1 MEIAKSLFTDIT
13 VIWLLSSVLTHM
25 VLIVIQQIEWLWT
38 VITLIRFLT
47 CRKPVVIL
55 DFFLRVK
62 WLGALWAFKLF
73 LTTVLKSCASLNT
86 NERKS
91 TCCKLHIYM
100 AWNRCKES
108 SVAWDDLSYKS
119 LFHSNHMASRFLC
132 LNEMEQRSTSQGC
145 LNLNHVLFIMELAQ
159 VSSSF
164 SLLSAPH
171 SSKLD

>member
-1 MEIAKSLFTDIT
+1 M
-13 VIWLLSSVLTHM
+13 
-25 VLIVIQQIEWLWT
+25 
-38 VITLIRFLT
+38 
-47 CRKPVVIL
+47 IL

-132 LNEMEQRSTSQGC
+132 LNEMEQRSLKHKTTTQNS
-145 LNLNHVLFIMELAQ
+145 NTISSAQ
-159 VSSSF
+159 VMKIKEKYQWRDYWLILYKFLQTRITRIVWQTEIRITDEISRVKG
-164 SLLSAPH
+164 LLS
-171 SSKLD
+171 KMFQLFFFN

>member
-1 MEIAKSLFTDIT
+1 M
-13 VIWLLSSVLTHM
+13 
-25 VLIVIQQIEWLWT
+25 
-38 VITLIRFLT
+38 
-47 CRKPVVIL
+47 IL

-73 LTTVLKSCASLNT
+73 LTTVLKSCTSLNT

-132 LNEMEQRSTSQGC
+132 LNEMEQLSLKHKTTTQKS
-145 LNLNHVLFIMELAQ
+145 NTISSAQ
-159 VSSSF
+159 VMKIKEKYQWRDYWLILYKFLQTRITRIVWQTEIRITDEISRVKG
-164 SLLSAPH
+164 LLS
-171 SSKLD
+171 KMFQLFFFN

>member
-1 MEIAKSLFTDIT
+1 MGIAKSLSTDIT

-25 VLIVIQQIEWLWT
+25 VLIEWLWT
-38 VITLIRFLT
+38 VIILIRFLT
-47 CRKPVVIL
+47 CRKLVVIL

-91 TCCKLHIYM
+91 TCCKLYIYM
-100 AWNRCKES
+100 AWNRYKES

-132 LNEMEQRSTSQGC
+132 LNEMEQLSTSQGC
-145 LNLNHVLFIMELAQ
+145 LNLNHALFIMELAQ
-159 VSSSF
+159 VSSGF

>member
-1 MEIAKSLFTDIT
+1 M
-13 VIWLLSSVLTHM
+13 
-25 VLIVIQQIEWLWT
+25 
-38 VITLIRFLT
+38 
-47 CRKPVVIL
+47 IL

-62 WLGALWAFKLF
+62 WLWAFKLF

-91 TCCKLHIYM
+91 TCRKLHIYM

-132 LNEMEQRSTSQGC
+132 LNEMEQLSLKYKTTTQNS
-145 LNLNHVLFIMELAQ
+145 NTISSAQ
-159 VSSSF
+159 VMKIKEKYQWRDYWLILYKFLQTRITRIIWQTEIRITDEISRVTG
-164 SLLSAPH
+164 LLS
-171 SSKLD
+171 KMFQLFFFN